1 MDLLLPK
8 KTSTLR
14 KRASLSFLFHSQKPT
29 FAILQ
34 EGPPRYY
41 DFIDTPVLFRPS
53 SQFIDRQKISRE
65 LEADIRAACS
75 LLVYRVERGVPSRAT
90 KHMSSL
96 PEKSTV
102 TSADKSSATRPQIE
116 CKYSG
121 PNVGPE
127 AAALAGI
134 HDSGVG
140 LTQQPSRQTMRVL
153 KSSQSDKP
161 SGLGAGL
168 NPPAGQERCTTSC
181 SAPPDPIST
190 ERRSSHPS
198 VSSPKQPE
206 MQSMAG
212 VAAVGHPQAPPNQDT
227 RNFLADD
234 SKSPS
239 LDTVEDSADDVEV
252 FLNPDATLMAT
263 GVASFSS
270 PETLL
275 NLSSP
280 DARASDNQ
288 PSRWSHSAGS
298 CTTQTD
304 PRQMVG
310 LGTTAVPDPEQ
321 QAGIIVDSNGYM
333 HVMSAEEES
342 QRNMHLQQAVMAKM
356 QSGTGLDQA
365 RSTEPESAAK
375 RPNTSTQRPQS
386 RLHSAWSAKTRS
398 TVSKWRS
405 RFDEPQSEKP
415 AGMGFFQ
422 KIATFFGKRR
432 AQAV

>member
-1 MDLLLPK
+1 MELLLSK

-34 EGPPRYY
+34 GPPRYY
-41 DFIDTPVLFRPS
+41 DFVDTPVLFRLS
-53 SQFIDRQKISRE
+53 SPFIDRQKISRE
-65 LEADIRAACS
+65 LEADIRYACS

-90 KHMSSL
+90 KQMSSL

-102 TSADKSSATRPQIE
+102 TSANKSSATKPQIE
-116 CKYSG
+116 SKYSG

-153 KSSQSDKP
+153 HSSQSDKS
-161 SGLGAGL
+161 SGSGAGS
-168 NPPAGQERCTTSC
+168 NPPAGQERCTTSY
-181 SAPPDPIST
+181 SAPPDPTST

-206 MQSMAG
+206 MQSMVG
-212 VAAVGHPQAPPNQDT
+212 VAAIGHTQGPPDQDT

-239 LDTVEDSADDVEV
+239 LDTVEDVSDDVEV

-288 PSRWSHSAGS
+288 PSSWSHSAGS

-304 PRQMVG
+304 PTPMVG
-310 LGTTAVPDPEQ
+310 LGTTTVPAPEQ
-321 QAGIIVDSNGYM
+321 QAGIIIDSNGYM

-342 QRNMHLQQAVMAKM
+342 QRNVHLQQAVMAKM
-356 QSGTGLDQA
+356 QSCTDLNQTAQA
-365 RSTEPESAAK
+365 QAQSTEPESATK
-375 RPNTSTQRPQS
+375 RPHS
-386 RLHSAWSAKTRS
+386 RLHSAWSTKTRS
-398 TVSKWRS
+398 TMSKWRS

-415 AGMGFFQ
+415 AGTGFFQ